1 MAETETKRLITD
13 LKQRIKARP
22 TEDRQTDGKA
32 KLLHCSFCGKSQH
45 EVAKL
50 IAGPCVTSA
59 HMAPPSPVC

>member
-32 KLLHCSFCGKSQH
+32 KLLHCSFCGK
-45 EVAKL
+45 
-50 IAGPCVTSA
+50 C
-59 HMAPPSPVC
+59 PSSNKWNR